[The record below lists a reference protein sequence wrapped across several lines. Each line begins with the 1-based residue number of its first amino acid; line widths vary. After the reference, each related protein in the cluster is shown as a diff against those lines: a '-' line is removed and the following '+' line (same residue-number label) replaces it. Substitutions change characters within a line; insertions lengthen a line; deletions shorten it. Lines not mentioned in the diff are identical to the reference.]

1 MRPRST
7 LPLLLLAGALAFPG
21 CVASTA
27 YPPRPGQEY
36 SAGNVSHPAIEEI
49 CIEALRWTLKRYP
62 VPEPL
67 ATPTE
72 DGGVYAIN
80 CPQNM
85 NPRVYARIVEACGPA
100 ARPLTPETE
109 HLPTYHVGRIVV
121 RADKAEI
128 DIYRPVMN
136 LGETVEILHQ
146 PITLFIEGGLKPWR
160 VQRSRP
166 WAIGAFPLPP
176 ANYYQSW
183 EDQRRARRAGAT
195 AEPAPEL
202 EPETMEADESPAP
215 ETAAPETP
223 DNE

>member
-1 MRPRST
+1 MRTTTS
-7 LPLLLLAGALAFPG
+7 LPLLILAGALAPLLSLSG

-27 YPPRPGQEY
+27 YPPRPGQDFATG
-36 SAGNVSHPAIEEI
+36 SVSHPAIEEI
-49 CIEALRWTLKRYP
+49 SIEALRWTLARYP

-72 DGGVYAIN
+72 DGGVFAIN

-85 NPRVYARIVEACGPA
+85 NPRVYARIVEGVGPA

-128 DIYRPVMN
+128 DIYRPVLN
-136 LGETVEILHQ
+136 LGETVEIVHQ

-195 AEPAPEL
+195 ADPTPAPER
-202 EPETMEADESPAP
+202 EPETSPEPDADSE
-215 ETAAPETP
+215 
-223 DNE
+223 